1 MAFSELVLEPELEQV
16 LRRAKDCCRNCT
28 CSRTSLLRIDPEGH
42 LDWQPDL
49 DLSALKQAFIHDK
62 TETSDVSP
70 AVQDDSVKIFFVSAK
85 RRQDSYLI
93 HVDPRV
99 LTYLQESFGM
109 SKKFLSD
116 IYETEEWTRLDF
128 GSYMDPGSDNL
139 GQPSLCMH
147 YGFWTWDTTD
157 SSHSF
162 VQFRTDSSSTT
173 YFCVNFPTCTVERI
187 VKGIGQ
193 HSKSAK
199 KLFFIDTLI
208 TDDLLRSYRL
218 AISSRNKQL
227 ISIERETDRSSI
239 GEQTKRLHALS
250 VSWHTIYK
258 DLIDLEEQIKHMR
271 QLHGSYAAHKSR
283 AAEGRQNGTE
293 QLLHQLESKC
303 QFYRRWAM
311 TYRDRTTGRIN
322 LLHHLATQQDNRLNQ
337 HISNVTT
344 QVALQTQRD
353 SASMFT
359 LAVVTT
365 IFLPPTFVAG
375 VFGTPFFDTGASAS
389 FSVSQHF
396 WVFPAI
402 AVPLTI
408 CVLGIWL
415 WWFRRRLQRDR
426 LAIRKT
432 QLAVESPGMMEAGS
446 CVGVERFEKNSLVL
460 VGSGFT

>member
-1 MAFSELVLEPELEQV
+1 
-16 LRRAKDCCRNCT
+16 
-28 CSRTSLLRIDPEGH
+28 
-42 LDWQPDL
+42 
-49 DLSALKQAFIHDK
+49 
-62 TETSDVSP
+62 
-70 AVQDDSVKIFFVSAK
+70 
-85 RRQDSYLI
+85 
-93 HVDPRV
+93 
-99 LTYLQESFGM
+99 M

-116 IYETEEWTRLDF
+116 VYETEEWTRLDF
-128 GSYMDPGSDNL
+128 GSYIDPGSDSL
-139 GQPSLCMH
+139 DQPPLSLQ

-162 VQFRTDSSSTT
+162 VQLRTDSRSMT
-173 YFCVNFPTCTVERI
+173 YFCVNFPTSTVQRI
-187 VKGIGQ
+187 VEGIHQ
-193 HSKSAK
+193 HQKSTGK
-199 KLFFIDTLI
+199 VFFIDTLI
-208 TDDLLRSYRL
+208 TDDLLRSYRH

-258 DLIDLEEQIKHMR
+258 DLIDLEEQIKHLR
-271 QLHGSYAAHKSR
+271 QLHNGYAAYKTGAFQGKSD
-283 AAEGRQNGTE
+283 GID

-375 VFGTPFFDTGASAS
+375 VFGTPFFDTG
-389 FSVSQHF
+389 VSSSLTVSHHF
-396 WVFPAI
+396 WIFPAV

-408 CVLGIWL
+408 CVLGVWL
-415 WWFRRRLQRDR
+415 WWFRRRLRRDR

-432 QLAVESPGMMEAGS
+432 QLAVESPGIVEAGS
-446 CVGVERFEKNSLVL
+446 CVDIVGDRKTSCRERV
-460 VGSGFT
+460 

>member
-1 MAFSELVLEPELEQV
+1 MAFHELVLEPELEQV
-16 LRRAKDCCRNCT
+16 LRRAKDCCQNCT
-28 CSRTSLLRIDPEGH
+28 CSQTSLLRIRPDDRLDWRPH
-42 LDWQPDL
+42 LDL
-49 DLSALKQAFIHDK
+49 LALKNVFASSEED
-62 TETSDVSP
+62 TSDVAP
-70 AVQDDSVKIFFVSAK
+70 DVQDDSVKIFFISAK
-85 RRQDSYLI
+85 RRKDSYQI

-109 SKKFLSD
+109 SKKFLTD

-128 GSYMDPGSDNL
+128 GSYIDPGSDSL
-139 GQPSLCMH
+139 HIPSLCMH
-147 YGFWTWDTTD
+147 YGFWTWDTED

-162 VQFRTDSSSTT
+162 VQFRSDSRGTT
-173 YFCVNFPTCTVERI
+173 YFCVNFPTSTVERI
-187 VKGIGQ
+187 VEGISQ
-193 HSKSAK
+193 HPKSTSKL
-199 KLFFIDTLI
+199 LFVDTLI
-208 TDDLLRSYRL
+208 TDDILRSYRQ

-271 QLHGSYAAHKSR
+271 QVSNTYAPYKSS
-283 AAEGRQNGTE
+283 ASQGRSDGTD
-293 QLLHQLESKC
+293 QLLHQLETKC

-375 VFGTPFFDTGASAS
+375 VFGTPFFDTG
-389 FSVSQHF
+389 VSSSLIVSHHF
-396 WVFPAI
+396 WIFPAV
-402 AVPLTI
+402 AVPLTV
-408 CVLGIWL
+408 CVLGVWL

-432 QLAVESPGMMEAGS
+432 QLAVESHGMMEAGS
-446 CVGVERFEKNSLVL
+446 CVDVEGGEKHSLVL
-460 VGSGFT
+460 VGSRSS